1 MRDLRNRTSQVVDAV
16 KAGVPV
22 TLTVHGEPVADIVP
36 HRRRIRWLSG
46 RICAMS
52 SPSARPTRASP
63 MNSTTWPVIP
73 STTCDRGRGRGRPA
87 RYAVFIARESGGA
100 IADLPERVA
109 LSVMTIGELQLGLL
123 NAGDSATRS
132 RRADTLALARTA
144 DQIPVS
150 EAVMISL
157 ARLVADCR
165 AAGVRRSVKLT
176 DALIAAT
183 AEIKV

>member
-1 MRDLRNRTSQVVDAV
+1 MEVGVRDLRNRTSQVVDAV

-22 TLTVHGEPVADIVP
+22 PLTVHGEPVADIVP

-87 RYAVFIARESGGA
+87 RYVGLHCARE
-100 IADLPERVA
+100 
-109 LSVMTIGELQLGLL
+109 
-123 NAGDSATRS
+123 
-132 RRADTLALARTA
+132 RRCNRGPA
-144 DQIPVS
+144 
-150 EAVMISL
+150 
-157 ARLVADCR
+157 
-165 AAGVRRSVKLT
+165 
-176 DALIAAT
+176 
-183 AEIKV
+183 